1 MKLIKSAGDLPATFD
16 LSLASNLTG
25 YSIARLRQLARQG
38 QFPAYKIGRAWLIDK
53 DDYIKWIDEL
63 KSKFFAR
70 QNEIVLRKLKED

>member
-53 DDYIKWIDEL
+53 DDYIEWINSL
-63 KSKFFAR
+63 KLKYFSR
-70 QNEIVLRKLKED
+70 SNEVVLRKED

>member
-25 YSIARLRQLARQG
+25 YSIARLRQLARTG

-53 DDYIKWIDEL
+53 DDYIEWIDSL
-63 KSKFFAR
+63 KSKYFSR
-70 QNEIVLRKLKED
+70 SNEIVLRKLKED